1 MTSENDAS
9 GQPPPQPTV
18 IDVEAEPA
26 PTSAPVARAM
36 SKRTLALLGAA
47 ALLALVVVGFFLT
60 RRPPQKLQE
69 APPPVAETPAPA
81 TVTLPLPDGPQT
93 SPHAAPATPAGKIF
107 NNMDALKDAAKG
119 AADAPAA
126 PGTIN
131 ELPPPPKGFGG
142 NDALQDAA
150 KEAAKTPP
158 AEIDLS
164 NPEAALRSLEDVAA
178 QSAAASPPAETPSP
192 QPAAAPADNAAALD
206 VARLQGSLEEQRQ
219 HTERQAAE
227 IARLN
232 AEIARLENDGGPAA
246 RRARAAIL
254 FAALEEKA
262 KSGAPFRREYDAY
275 AAVAGGIGA
284 LAPHAEEGLATPR
297 ALGAQFEPA
306 LKEALIIARR
316 AGAGGPLAK
325 LSANFAAMINL
336 RPAGPRKGD
345 DAIAILSRADAAARE
360 GDLAAALAETAALDA
375 VTRAPF
381 AKWEERARA
390 RLAADA
396 ALAAAGAASLA
407 ALEAEAVR

>member
-9 GQPPPQPTV
+9 GQPSPQPTV

-60 RRPPQKLQE
+60 RRPPQKRQE

-164 NPEAALRSLEDVAA
+164 NPEAALRSLEDFAA

-192 QPAAAPADNAAALD
+192 QPAAAPADNA
-206 VARLQGSLEEQRQ
+206 GK
-219 HTERQAAE
+219 
-227 IARLN
+227 
-232 AEIARLENDGGPAA
+232 P
-246 RRARAAIL
+246 
-254 FAALEEKA
+254 
-262 KSGAPFRREYDAY
+262 
-275 AAVAGGIGA
+275 
-284 LAPHAEEGLATPR
+284 
-297 ALGAQFEPA
+297 
-306 LKEALIIARR
+306 
-316 AGAGGPLAK
+316 
-325 LSANFAAMINL
+325 
-336 RPAGPRKGD
+336 
-345 DAIAILSRADAAARE
+345 
-360 GDLAAALAETAALDA
+360 
-375 VTRAPF
+375 
-381 AKWEERARA
+381 
-390 RLAADA
+390 
-396 ALAAAGAASLA
+396 
-407 ALEAEAVR
+407 